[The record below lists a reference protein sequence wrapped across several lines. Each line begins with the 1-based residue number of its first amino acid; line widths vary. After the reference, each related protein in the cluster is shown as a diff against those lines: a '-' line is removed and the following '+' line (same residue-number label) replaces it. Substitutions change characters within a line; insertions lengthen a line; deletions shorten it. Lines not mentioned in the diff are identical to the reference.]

1 MPVDSAQIEKI
12 KEHLKEFWEHLHV
25 PGLSEDTLNHLK
37 QIAESHKDDFIKAKE
52 AHSLEQGKAVYE
64 KMRGEIHAYIATK
77 SPEEQVI
84 YCRLWEILNW
94 KKILSIEISLNFAN
108 FYIKCLSI

>member
-1 MPVDSAQIEKI
+1 MPVDPAQIEKI

-77 SPEEQVI
+77 SPEEQKAYKDAVEKAKDKLEHLKEHLI
-84 YCRLWEILNW
+84 G
-94 KKILSIEISLNFAN
+94 AVHAH
-108 FYIKCLSI
+108 